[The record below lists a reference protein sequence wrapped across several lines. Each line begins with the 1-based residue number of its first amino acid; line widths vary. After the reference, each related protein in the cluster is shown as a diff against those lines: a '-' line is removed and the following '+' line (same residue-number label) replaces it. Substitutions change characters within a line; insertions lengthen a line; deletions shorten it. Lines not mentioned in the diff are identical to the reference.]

1 MDDKSLSYTI
11 RDPEVIAKM
20 KQVAAGQNEKN
31 WRRFARRTFERLTR
45 SALGL
50 DADMTTKEAAAQ
62 LKCTVKTIFTYKRQ
76 GLFPNAYYINA
87 RQLRITCGDVEK
99 LRQRTVGI

>member
-11 RDPEVIAKM
+11 RDPEIIAKM
-20 KQVAAGQNEKN
+20 KQVAAAQKEKN
-31 WRRFARRTFERLTR
+31 WRTFARRTFERLTR

-50 DADMTTKEAAAQ
+50 DADMTTKEAAAL

-99 LRQRTVGI
+99 LRQRTVGV